1 MIVKTLEYKPIT
13 LDDGEKNSMDFIE
26 FLVKSINEEATDAGK
41 YMQWAGAC
49 SDKTCKDTL
58 NEIGNQELLHQKKL
72 IDLLATL
79 AKKGVDKE

>member
-1 MIVKTLEYKPIT
+1 MIKYHVVNLNERN
-13 LDDGEKNSMDFIE
+13 DVAMDFIE
-26 FLVKSINEEATDAGK
+26 FLVKAINEEASDAGK

-49 SDKTCKDTL
+49 QDKICKDTL
-58 NEIGNQELLHQKKL
+58 NEIGNQELAHQRKL

>member
-1 MIVKTLEYKPIT
+1 MLQYHVVI
-13 LDDGEKNSMDFIE
+13 LDEDDNKMEFIN
-26 FLVKSINEEATDAGK
+26 FLVKAINEEATDAGN

-49 SDKTCKDTL
+49 YDKTCKDTL
-58 NEIGNQELLHQKKL
+58 NEIGNQELMHQKKL

>member
-1 MIVKTLEYKPIT
+1 MIKYHVVNLNERN
-13 LDDGEKNSMDFIE
+13 DVAMDFIE
-26 FLVKSINEEATDAGK
+26 FLVKTINEEATDAGK

-58 NEIGNQELLHQKKL
+58 NEIGNQELTHQKKL

>member
-1 MIVKTLEYKPIT
+1 MQVNTLQYKAV
-13 LDDGEKNSMDFIE
+13 LLNERGNSDMDFIE
-26 FLVKSINEEATDAGK
+26 FLVKTINEEATDAGK

>member
-1 MIVKTLEYKPIT
+1 MLQYQAS
-13 LDDGEKNSMDFIE
+13 LLNEKGDKNMDFIE

-49 SDKTCKDTL
+49 YDKTCKDVL
-58 NEIGNQELLHQKKL
+58 NEIGNQELTHQKKL
-72 IDLLATL
+72 IDLLAAL

>member
-1 MIVKTLEYKPIT
+1 MQMLTYTIDNKGNV
-13 LDDGEKNSMDFIE
+13 DMDFIE
-26 FLVKSINEEATDAGK
+26 FLVKTINEEAQDAGK

-49 SDKTCKDTL
+49 SDKACKDTL

-79 AKKGVDKE
+79 AKKGADK

>member
-1 MIVKTLEYKPIT
+1 MMRYQVIDLNEK
-13 LDDGEKNSMDFIE
+13 DGSNMDFIE
-26 FLVKSINEEATDAGK
+26 FLVKTINEEATDAGK

-49 SDKTCKDTL
+49 SDKACKDTL
-58 NEIGNQELLHQKKL
+58 NEIGNQELTHQKKL